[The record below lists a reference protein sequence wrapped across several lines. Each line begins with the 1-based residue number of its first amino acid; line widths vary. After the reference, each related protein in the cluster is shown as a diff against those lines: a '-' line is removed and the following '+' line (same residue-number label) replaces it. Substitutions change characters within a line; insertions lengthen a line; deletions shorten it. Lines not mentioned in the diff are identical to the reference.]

1 MDITMCDNDSCPLKH
16 QCYRQMAVANEM
28 YQSFASFE
36 YDSGCPFFIAR
47 KDRVPYIKKEKK

>member
-1 MDITMCDNDSCPLKH
+1 
-16 QCYRQMAVANEM
+16 MAVANEM

-36 YDSGCPFFIAR
+36 YDRGCPFFIAR